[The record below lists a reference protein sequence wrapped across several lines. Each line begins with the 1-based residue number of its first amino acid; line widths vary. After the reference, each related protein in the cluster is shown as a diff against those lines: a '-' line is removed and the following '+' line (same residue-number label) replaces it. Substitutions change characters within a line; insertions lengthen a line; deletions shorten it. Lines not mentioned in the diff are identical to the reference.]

1 MKPASPLV
9 TDEALHIARA
19 VAALDDLIAM
29 NKATPCLPM
38 PHSVQHSG
46 KHDASAPLV
55 GKDRGWGY
63 CSADRPAGA
72 Q

>member
-9 TDEALHIARA
+9 TDEALYIACA
-19 VAALDDLIAM
+19 VVALDDLIAM
-29 NKATPCLPM
+29 DKAMPCLPM

-46 KHDASAPLV
+46 KHDASDPLA
-55 GKDRGWGY
+55 GNDRGSGY